1 MNRDIWDIPKN
12 EQLWNQLQGSLD
24 TSEKIN
30 TIKYDTLLVMGMGGS
45 GIAGD
50 VLKLISN
57 SVSKKDIFVRKTYSI
72 PEQILSRK
80 PFCLFISYSGNTEE
94 TISGLN
100 DAIKNEL
107 DWAVISSG
115 GKLLEE
121 AELHDKAFIKVP
133 TGLQPR
139 NAFGYL
145 TQAVMKILDVNEGT
159 KFIEQFEEA
168 GQYISDLFFLDP
180 TEPDYSSEKDMVT
193 NGYAIAERLKK
204 KTAIIY
210 GGTPMT
216 QLVASRWKAQIN
228 ENSKSRAFTGDM
240 PEVHHNEILSWNADP
255 RGSKKYTLIFLRD
268 QNEHPQIAKRFDY
281 TKEVLKD
288 KVSIVNIFS
297 KEKETIK
304 SMMELVL
311 LGDLVSLCLAEYLKV
326 DPQNIDTIEEIK
338 KLLRG

>member
-1 MNRDIWDIPKN
+1 MNLDIWDIPDN
-12 EQLWNQLQGSLD
+12 EQLWNQLKGSLD
-24 TSEKIN
+24 ISGKIN
-30 TIKYDTLLVMGMGGS
+30 GIKYDTLLIMGMGGS

-133 TGLQPR
+133 KGLQPR

-159 KFIEQFEEA
+159 KFMEQFEEA
-168 GQYISDLFFLDP
+168 GEYISDLFFLDP
-180 TEPDYSSEKDMVT
+180 LETGYKEKDLVT
-193 NGYAIAERLKK
+193 LAYSIAPRLEK

-288 KVSIVNIFS
+288 KVSILNIFS

-338 KLLRG
+338 KLLKG

>member
-1 MNRDIWDIPKN
+1 MMQGSVWDIPKN

-24 TSEKIN
+24 ISEKIN
-30 TIKYDTLLVMGMGGS
+30 LIKYDSLLVMGMGGS

-57 SVSKKDIFVRKTYSI
+57 SISQKDIYVRKTYSI
-72 PEQILSRK
+72 PNQIMSRK

-94 TISGLN
+94 TISGLS
-100 DAIKNEL
+100 DAIANEL

-115 GKLLEE
+115 GKLIEE
-121 AELHDKAFIKVP
+121 AKKHDKGYIKVP
-133 TGLQPR
+133 KGLQPR

-145 TQAVMKILDVNEGT
+145 TQAVIKILDVNEGT
-159 KFIEQFEEA
+159 KFMDQLNEA
-168 GQYISDLFFLDP
+168 GNYISNLFFLDP
-180 TEPDYSSEKDMVT
+180 TEPDYRKKDMVT
-193 NGYAIAERLKK
+193 NAYAIAQGLKK

-216 QLVASRWKAQIN
+216 QLVASRWKTQIN

-255 RGSKKYTLIFLRD
+255 KGSKNYVLIFLRD
-268 QNEHPQIAKRFDY
+268 QNEHPQITKRFDY

-288 KVSIVNIFS
+288 KVRIEDIFS
-297 KEKETIK
+297 QDKETIN

-311 LGDLVSLCLAEYLKV
+311 LGDLISLCLAEYLKV
-326 DPQNIDTIEEIK
+326 DPLNIDTIEEIK

>member
-57 SVSKKDIFVRKTYSI
+57 SVSKKDIIVRKTYSI

-159 KFIEQFEEA
+159 KFMEQFEEA
-168 GQYISDLFFLDP
+168 GEYISDLFFLDP
-180 TEPDYSSEKDMVT
+180 LETGYKEKDLVT
-193 NGYAIAERLKK
+193 LAYSIAPRLEK

-288 KVSIVNIFS
+288 KVSILNIFS

-338 KLLRG
+338 KLLKG

>member
-1 MNRDIWDIPKN
+1 MNLEISDIPEN
-12 EQLWNQLQGSLD
+12 EQLWNQLKGNLD
-24 TSEKIN
+24 ISEKIN

-57 SVSKKDIFVRKTYSI
+57 SVSKKEILVRKTYSI

-100 DAIKNEL
+100 DAISNQL

-115 GKLLEE
+115 GKLLEQ
-121 AELHDKAFIKVP
+121 AEIHDKAFIKVP
-133 TGLQPR
+133 KGLQPR

-159 KFIEQFEEA
+159 KYMEQLEEA
-168 GQYISDLFFLDP
+168 GGYISDLFFLDP
-180 TEPDYSSEKDMVT
+180 LEPDYREKDLVT
-193 NGYAIAERLKK
+193 LAYSIAQKLKK

-216 QLVASRWKAQIN
+216 QLVASRWKTQIN

-255 RGSKKYTLIFLRD
+255 RGSKKYILIFLRD
-268 QNEHPQIAKRFDY
+268 KNEHPQIAKRFDY
-281 TKEVLKD
+281 TEEVLKD
-288 KVSIVNIFS
+288 KVSVVNIFS

-304 SMMELVL
+304 SLMELVL
-311 LGDLVSLCLAEYLKV
+311 LGDLVSLCLAEYLNV

-338 KLLRG
+338 KLLKG

>member
-1 MNRDIWDIPKN
+1 MNLEIWDIPEN
-12 EQLWNQLQGSLD
+12 EQLWNQLKGNLD
-24 TSEKIN
+24 ISEKIN

-57 SVSKKDIFVRKTYSI
+57 SVSKKEILVRKTYSI

-94 TISGLN
+94 TISGLD
-100 DAIKNEL
+100 DAISNQL

-115 GKLLEE
+115 GKLLEQ
-121 AELHDKAFIKVP
+121 AEIHDKAFIKVP
-133 TGLQPR
+133 KGLQPR

-159 KFIEQFEEA
+159 KYMEQLEEA
-168 GQYISDLFFLDP
+168 GGYISDLFFLDP
-180 TEPDYSSEKDMVT
+180 LEPDYREKDLVT
-193 NGYAIAERLKK
+193 LAYSIAQKLKK

-216 QLVASRWKAQIN
+216 QLVASRWKTQIN

-255 RGSKKYTLIFLRD
+255 RGSKKYILIFLRD
-268 QNEHPQIAKRFDY
+268 KNEHPQIAKRFDY
-281 TKEVLKD
+281 TEEVLKD
-288 KVSIVNIFS
+288 KVSVVNIFS

-304 SMMELVL
+304 SLMELVL
-311 LGDLVSLCLAEYLKV
+311 LGDLVSLCLAEYLNV

-338 KLLRG
+338 KLLKG

>member
-1 MNRDIWDIPKN
+1 MNLEISDIPEN
-12 EQLWNQLQGSLD
+12 EQLWNQLKGNLD
-24 TSEKIN
+24 ISEKIN

-57 SVSKKDIFVRKTYSI
+57 SVSKKEILVRKTYSI

-94 TISGLN
+94 TISGLD
-100 DAIKNEL
+100 DAISNQL

-115 GKLLEE
+115 GKLLEQ
-121 AELHDKAFIKVP
+121 AEIHDKAFIKVP
-133 TGLQPR
+133 KGLQPR

-159 KFIEQFEEA
+159 KCMEQLEEA
-168 GQYISDLFFLDP
+168 GGYISDLFFLDP
-180 TEPDYSSEKDMVT
+180 LEPDYREKDLVT
-193 NGYAIAERLKK
+193 LAYSIAQKLKK

-216 QLVASRWKAQIN
+216 QLVASRWKTQIN

-255 RGSKKYTLIFLRD
+255 RGSKKYILIFLRD
-268 QNEHPQIAKRFDY
+268 KNEHPQIAKRFDY
-281 TKEVLKD
+281 TEEVLKD
-288 KVSIVNIFS
+288 KVSVVNIFS

-304 SMMELVL
+304 SLMELVL
-311 LGDLVSLCLAEYLKV
+311 LGDLVSLCLAEYLNV

-338 KLLRG
+338 KLLKG

>member
-1 MNRDIWDIPKN
+1 MNLEIWDIPEN
-12 EQLWNQLQGSLD
+12 EQLWNQLKGSLD
-24 TSEKIN
+24 ISEKIN

-57 SVSKKDIFVRKTYSI
+57 SVSKKEILVRKTYSI

-100 DAIKNEL
+100 DAISNQL

-115 GKLLEE
+115 GKLLEQ
-121 AELHDKAFIKVP
+121 AEIHDKAFIKVP
-133 TGLQPR
+133 KGLQPR

-159 KFIEQFEEA
+159 KCMEQLEEA
-168 GQYISDLFFLDP
+168 GGYISDLFFLDP
-180 TEPDYSSEKDMVT
+180 LEPGYREKDLVT
-193 NGYAIAERLKK
+193 LAYSIAQKLKK

-216 QLVASRWKAQIN
+216 QLVASRWKTQIN

-255 RGSKKYTLIFLRD
+255 RGSKKYILIFLRD
-268 QNEHPQIAKRFDY
+268 KNEHPQIAKRFDY

-288 KVSIVNIFS
+288 KVSFVNIFS

-304 SMMELVL
+304 SLMELVL
-311 LGDLVSLCLAEYLKV
+311 LGDLVSLCLAEYLNV

-338 KLLRG
+338 KLLKG

>member
-1 MNRDIWDIPKN
+1 MNLEIWDIPEN
-12 EQLWNQLQGSLD
+12 EQLWNQLKGSLD
-24 TSEKIN
+24 ISEKIN

-50 VLKLISN
+50 VLKLISS

-94 TISGLN
+94 TISGLD
-100 DAIKNEL
+100 DAISNQL

-115 GKLLEE
+115 GKLLEQ
-121 AELHDKAFIKVP
+121 AEIHDKAFIKVP
-133 TGLQPR
+133 KGLQPR

-159 KFIEQFEEA
+159 KYMEQLEEA
-168 GQYISDLFFLDP
+168 GGYISDLFFLDP
-180 TEPDYSSEKDMVT
+180 LEPDYREKDLVT
-193 NGYAIAERLKK
+193 LAYSIAQKLKK

-216 QLVASRWKAQIN
+216 QLVASRWKTQIN

-255 RGSKKYTLIFLRD
+255 RGSKKYILIFLRD
-268 QNEHPQIAKRFDY
+268 KNEHPQIAKRFNY
-281 TKEVLKD
+281 TEEVLKD
-288 KVSIVNIFS
+288 KVSVVNIFS

-304 SMMELVL
+304 SLMELVL
-311 LGDLVSLCLAEYLKV
+311 LGDLVSLCLAEYLNV

-338 KLLRG
+338 KLLKG

>member
-1 MNRDIWDIPKN
+1 MNDYLANNAEIA
-12 EQLWNQLQGSLD
+12 QLWNQLSDGLEV
-24 TSEKIN
+24 SEEIN
-30 TIKYDTLLVMGMGGS
+30 SIKYDSLLVMGMGGS

-50 VLKLISN
+50 VLKLTSN
-57 SVSKKDIFVRKTYSI
+57 SVSQKEIYVRKTYSI
-72 PEQILSRK
+72 PEHIINSK

-100 DAIKNEL
+100 DAISNKL

-115 GKLLEE
+115 GKLIEE
-121 AELHDKAFIKVP
+121 AQKHHKGYIKIP
-133 TGLQPR
+133 DGLQPR

-145 TQAVMKILDVNEGT
+145 TQSVMKILDINEGT
-159 KFIEQFEEA
+159 NFINQLEDA
-168 GQYISDLFFLDP
+168 GNFVSDLFFVDATDP
-180 TEPDYSSEKDMVT
+180 DFRKKDPVT
-193 NGYAIAERLKK
+193 KAYGIAEVLKK
-204 KTAIIY
+204 KTTIIY

-216 QLVASRWKAQIN
+216 QLVASRWKTQIN

-255 RGSKKYTLIFLRD
+255 KGSKNYVLIFLRD
-268 QNEHPQIAKRFDY
+268 QNEHPQITKRFDY

-288 KVSIVNIFS
+288 KVRIEDIFS
-297 KEKETIK
+297 KDKETIN

-311 LGDLVSLCLAEYLKV
+311 LGDLISLCLAEYLKV
-326 DPQNIDTIEEIK
+326 DPLNIDTIEEIK

>member
-1 MNRDIWDIPKN
+1 
-12 EQLWNQLQGSLD
+12 
-24 TSEKIN
+24 
-30 TIKYDTLLVMGMGGS
+30 
-45 GIAGD
+45 
-50 VLKLISN
+50 
-57 SVSKKDIFVRKTYSI
+57 
-72 PEQILSRK
+72 
-80 PFCLFISYSGNTEE
+80 
-94 TISGLN
+94 
-100 DAIKNEL
+100 
-107 DWAVISSG
+107 
-115 GKLLEE
+115 
-121 AELHDKAFIKVP
+121 
-133 TGLQPR
+133 
-139 NAFGYL
+139 
-145 TQAVMKILDVNEGT
+145 MKILDVNEGT
-159 KFIEQFEEA
+159 KFMEQLQEA
-168 GQYISDLFFLDP
+168 GGYISDLFFLDP
-180 TEPDYSSEKDMVT
+180 LEPAYREKDLVT
-193 NGYAIAERLKK
+193 LAYSIASGLEK
-204 KTAIIY
+204 KTAVIY

-288 KVSIVNIFS
+288 KVSILNIFS

-304 SMMELVL
+304 SMMELIL

>member
-1 MNRDIWDIPKN
+1 MNLEIWDIPEN
-12 EQLWNQLQGSLD
+12 EQLWNQLKGNLD
-24 TSEKIN
+24 ISEKIN

-57 SVSKKDIFVRKTYSI
+57 SVSKKEILVRKTYSI

-100 DAIKNEL
+100 DAISNQL

-121 AELHDKAFIKVP
+121 AEIHDKAFIKVP
-133 TGLQPR
+133 KGLQPR

-159 KFIEQFEEA
+159 KYMEQLEEA
-168 GQYISDLFFLDP
+168 GGYISDLFFLDP
-180 TEPDYSSEKDMVT
+180 LEPDYREKDLVT
-193 NGYAIAERLKK
+193 LAYSIAQKLKK

-216 QLVASRWKAQIN
+216 QLVASRWKTQIN

-240 PEVHHNEILSWNADP
+240 PEVHHNEILSWNSDP
-255 RGSKKYTLIFLRD
+255 RVSKKYILIFLRD
-268 QNEHPQIAKRFDY
+268 KNEHPQIAKRFDY
-281 TKEVLKD
+281 TEEVLKD
-288 KVSIVNIFS
+288 KVSVVNIFS

-304 SMMELVL
+304 SLMELVL
-311 LGDLVSLCLAEYLKV
+311 LGDLVSLCLAEYLNV

-338 KLLRG
+338 KLLKG

>member
-1 MNRDIWDIPKN
+1 MNLEISDIPEN
-12 EQLWNQLQGSLD
+12 EQLWNQLKGNLD
-24 TSEKIN
+24 ISEKIN

-57 SVSKKDIFVRKTYSI
+57 SVSKKEILVRKTYSI

-100 DAIKNEL
+100 DAISNQL

-115 GKLLEE
+115 GKLLEQ
-121 AELHDKAFIKVP
+121 AEIHDKAFIKVP
-133 TGLQPR
+133 KGLQPR

-159 KFIEQFEEA
+159 KYMEQLEEA
-168 GQYISDLFFLDP
+168 GGYISDLFFLDP
-180 TEPDYSSEKDMVT
+180 LEHDYREKDLVT
-193 NGYAIAERLKK
+193 LAYSIAQKLKK

-216 QLVASRWKAQIN
+216 QLVASRWKTQIN

-255 RGSKKYTLIFLRD
+255 RGSKKYILIFLRD
-268 QNEHPQIAKRFDY
+268 KNEHPQIAKRFDY
-281 TKEVLKD
+281 TEEVLKD
-288 KVSIVNIFS
+288 KVSVVNIFS

-304 SMMELVL
+304 SLMELVL
-311 LGDLVSLCLAEYLKV
+311 LGDLVSLCLAEYLNV

-338 KLLRG
+338 KLLKG

>member
-1 MNRDIWDIPKN
+1 MNLEISDIPEN
-12 EQLWNQLQGSLD
+12 EQLWNQLKGNLD
-24 TSEKIN
+24 ISEKIN

-57 SVSKKDIFVRKTYSI
+57 SVSKKEILVRKTYSI

-94 TISGLN
+94 TISGLD
-100 DAIKNEL
+100 DAISNQL

-115 GKLLEE
+115 GKLLEQ
-121 AELHDKAFIKVP
+121 AEIHDKAFIKVP
-133 TGLQPR
+133 KGLQPR

-159 KFIEQFEEA
+159 KYMEQLEEA
-168 GQYISDLFFLDP
+168 GGYISDLFFLDP
-180 TEPDYSSEKDMVT
+180 LEPDYREKDLVT
-193 NGYAIAERLKK
+193 LAYSIAQKLKK

-216 QLVASRWKAQIN
+216 QLVASRWKTQIN

-255 RGSKKYTLIFLRD
+255 RGSKKYILIFLRD
-268 QNEHPQIAKRFDY
+268 KNEHPQIAKRFDY
-281 TKEVLKD
+281 TEEVLKD
-288 KVSIVNIFS
+288 KVSVVNIFS

-304 SMMELVL
+304 SLMELVL
-311 LGDLVSLCLAEYLKV
+311 LGDLVSLCLAEYLNV

-338 KLLRG
+338 KLLKG

>member
-12 EQLWNQLQGSLD
+12 EQLWNQLKGSLD

-57 SVSKKDIFVRKTYSI
+57 SVSKKEILVRKTYSI

-94 TISGLN
+94 TISGLD
-100 DAIKNEL
+100 DAISNQL

-121 AELHDKAFIKVP
+121 AEIHDKAFIKVP
-133 TGLQPR
+133 KGLQPR

-159 KFIEQFEEA
+159 KFIEQLQEA
-168 GQYISDLFFLDP
+168 GGYISDLFFLDP
-180 TEPDYSSEKDMVT
+180 LEPSYREKDLVT
-193 NGYAIAERLKK
+193 LAYSIASGLEK
-204 KTAIIY
+204 KTAVIY

-338 KLLRG
+338 KLLKG

>member
-1 MNRDIWDIPKN
+1 MNLEIWDIPEN
-12 EQLWNQLQGSLD
+12 EQLWNQLKGNLD
-24 TSEKIN
+24 ISEKIN

-57 SVSKKDIFVRKTYSI
+57 SVSKKEILVRKTYSI

-100 DAIKNEL
+100 DAISNQL

-115 GKLLEE
+115 GKLLEQ
-121 AELHDKAFIKVP
+121 AEIHDKAFIKVP
-133 TGLQPR
+133 KGLQPR

-159 KFIEQFEEA
+159 KYMEQLEEA
-168 GQYISDLFFLDP
+168 GGYISDLFFLDP
-180 TEPDYSSEKDMVT
+180 LEPDYREKDLVT
-193 NGYAIAERLKK
+193 LAYSIAQKLKK

-216 QLVASRWKAQIN
+216 QLVASRWKTQIN

-255 RGSKKYTLIFLRD
+255 RGSKKYILIFLRD
-268 QNEHPQIAKRFDY
+268 KNEHPQIAKRFDY
-281 TKEVLKD
+281 TEEVLKD
-288 KVSIVNIFS
+288 KVSVVNIFS

-304 SMMELVL
+304 SLMELVL
-311 LGDLVSLCLAEYLKV
+311 LGDLVSLCLAEYLNV

-338 KLLRG
+338 KLLKG

>member
-1 MNRDIWDIPKN
+1 MNLDIWDIPDN
-12 EQLWNQLQGSLD
+12 EQLWNQLKGSLD
-24 TSEKIN
+24 ISGKIN
-30 TIKYDTLLVMGMGGS
+30 GIKYDTLLIMGMGGS

-159 KFIEQFEEA
+159 KFMEQFEEA
-168 GQYISDLFFLDP
+168 GEYISDLFFLDP
-180 TEPDYSSEKDMVT
+180 LETGYKEKDLVT
-193 NGYAIAERLKK
+193 LAYSIAPRLEK

-288 KVSIVNIFS
+288 KVSILNIFS

-338 KLLRG
+338 KLLKG